1 VYFYGGLMMEEE
13 CTLVAL
19 PFRLED
25 RKQHAKV
32 MSRVVELEEQMG
44 VFSEEIAKC
53 YAKLASLAKKQ
64 VEYIESL
71 DKKELTV

>member
-1 VYFYGGLMMEEE
+1 MMAEE

-25 RKQHAKV
+25 RKQHAEV
-32 MSRVVELEEQMG
+32 MSRIVELEEQMG

-53 YAKLASLAKKQ
+53 YATLASLAKKQ